1 MYIYI
6 CICIYICIYVYI
18 YIYVYT
24 YMYRYICIYMFALDI
39 YPGFLC
45 DLFPGNYIAS
55 NKPWVLEFLRYW
67 AHFRFRQPSGFS
79 SADNGALHLAL
90 LEMLELPQSSEV
102 QQLYSNLTA
111 TGTSCC
117 SLIMLCIH
125 RMGHSYLY
133 MSICLYIYIYIYTYI
148 HIYIYIYTYTY
159 ISSVYH
165 VYSNFLRFWCFS
177 NYSGRL
183 RDDNHPHWSVGY
195 RSQVWHLVADFPLV
209 LGGFKEMCW
218 AGLDTFFSAI
228 SRLEW
233 WKLSWMKFL
242 TSITHSYITG

>member
-1 MYIYI
+1 MY
-6 CICIYICIYVYI
+6 ICIYICIY
-18 YIYVYT
+18 T
-24 YMYRYICIYMFALDI
+24 YLYRYICIYMFALDI

-133 MSICLYIYIYIYTYI
+133 MSICLYIYIYIYI
-148 HIYIYIYTYTY
+148 HIYIYIRTHISLLY
-159 ISSVYH
+159 IMFIPIFFVFG
-165 VYSNFLRFWCFS
+165 VFRIILVDFATTTTRTGVLATEAKFGILWRIFLWYLVVSKRC
-177 NYSGRL
+177 
-183 RDDNHPHWSVGY
+183 VG
-195 RSQVWHLVADFPLV
+195 QV
-209 LGGFKEMCW
+209 
-218 AGLDTFFSAI
+218 
-228 SRLEW
+228 
-233 WKLSWMKFL
+233 
-242 TSITHSYITG
+242 